1 MHIPPKSKD
10 FGSGSENIFHRN
22 GERAMGLTTTTPDT
36 VLFPET
42 HYVFIE
48 KTGPFQNSAPQCWQN
63 LHALIPAISAHNTVE
78 KYFSLYN
85 CDTQVYR
92 AGVSLAAA
100 PKNLPEGVR
109 CEKVPCGKYRRF
121 ILTGPFSQ
129 LADATRRAF
138 EIVAEK
144 KIPVRDGFNIEHYVN
159 DPRVTPEA
167 DLITEILFPAA

>member
-1 MHIPPKSKD
+1 MS
-10 FGSGSENIFHRN
+10 
-22 GERAMGLTTTTPDT
+22 LTTTTPDA

-48 KTGPFQNSAPQCWQN
+48 QTGPFQNTAPQCWQS
-63 LHALIPAISAHNTVE
+63 LHALIPTISTHNTVE

-85 CDTQVYR
+85 VEKKVYR

-109 CEKVPCGKYRRF
+109 YEKVSGGKYNRF

-129 LADATRRAF
+129 LADATCRAF

-144 KIPVRDGFNIEHYVN
+144 KIAVRDGFNIEYYVN

-167 DLITEILFPAA
+167 DLITEIMFPAA